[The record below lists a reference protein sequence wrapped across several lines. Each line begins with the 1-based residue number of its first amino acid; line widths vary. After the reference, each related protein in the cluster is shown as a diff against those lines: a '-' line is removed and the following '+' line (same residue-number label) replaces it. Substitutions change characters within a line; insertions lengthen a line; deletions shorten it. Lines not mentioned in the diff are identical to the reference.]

1 MPTTPAPTRADW
13 VDARLRAEILEGTL
27 EPGSRLVVG
36 DLADRYGVSPTPLRE
51 ALRRLAAEGLVDW
64 RPQRGARVA
73 TATRRDAEDLY
84 ELRLALEPVALG
96 QSIRA
101 AAGDP
106 SYADAVRGAYD
117 AFSTAGPGL
126 ADVLE
131 AHHEFHAALMARCP
145 NVPMLIA
152 IERYSQQSLRFQM
165 LATAG
170 RAGRRDLDAEHGALR
185 DAAQAG
191 RADDAVR
198 VLTEHLQASLVEL
211 RARVG

>member
-1 MPTTPAPTRADW
+1 MTTTPAPTRADW

-27 EPGSRLVVG
+27 APGARLVVG
-36 DLADRYGVSPTPLRE
+36 DLAERYGVSPTPLRE

-64 RPQRGARVA
+64 QPQRGARVA

-96 QSIRA
+96 QSIVT

-106 SYADAVRGAYD
+106 AYADAVRAAYD
-117 AFSTAGPGL
+117 AFCAAGPGL

-131 AHHEFHAALMARCP
+131 AHHGFHAALMARCP
-145 NVPMLIA
+145 NRPMVTA
-152 IERYSQQSLRFQM
+152 IERYAQQSVRFQM

-170 RAGRRDLDAEHGALR
+170 RSGRRDLDAEHRALL
-185 DAAQAG
+185 DAAVRG

-198 VLTEHLQASLVEL
+198 VLTEHLRASLAEL
-211 RARVG
+211 RARAD